1 MRKLV
6 DKHGDKS
13 WVLVASFL
21 PNRTGKQIRERWHN
35 QLDPHIMKGPWTED
49 EDMLI
54 MEAQKIHGNRWA
66 EIAKLVRATTPSF
79 PLPAFSFFIL
89 LCQKHWASIAGERE
103 AAASS
108 CSHPMMIR
116 SSLSETCLQVPGR
129 TDNAIKNRWNST
141 IRSCNRPSLR
151 TLL

>member
-1 MRKLV
+1 MNQKNGQKAPWTPEEDEEVRKLV

-35 QLDPHIMKGPWTED
+35 QLDPNIMKGPWTEE

-54 MEAQKIHGNRWA
+54 MEAQKIHGNKWA
-66 EIAKLVRATTPSF
+66 EIAKL
-79 PLPAFSFFIL
+79 
-89 LCQKHWASIAGERE
+89 
-103 AAASS
+103 
-108 CSHPMMIR
+108 
-116 SSLSETCLQVPGR
+116 VPGR

-141 IRSCNRPSLR
+141 IRRKMRKEKNIAM
-151 TLL
+151 

>member
-1 MRKLV
+1 MLAADKQKAKNEYKAPWTPEEDEAVRKLV

-35 QLDPHIMKGPWTED
+35 QLDPNIMKGPWSEE
-49 EDMLI
+49 EDMRI

-66 EIAKLVRATTPSF
+66 EIAKLV
-79 PLPAFSFFIL
+79 
-89 LCQKHWASIAGERE
+89 
-103 AAASS
+103 
-108 CSHPMMIR
+108 
-116 SSLSETCLQVPGR
+116 PGR

-141 IRSCNRPSLR
+141 IRRKVVSAFLNLNPETRNTNQQPLELHNQPLVVSSTR
-151 TLL
+151 IPKP